1 MAYHQKIIFDVI
13 DDLLMDNTIKFSMLS
28 GEGPVLA
35 RVKIELTKYLVR
47 EANTGTSIEEFARSF
62 DNT

>member
-1 MAYHQKIIFDVI
+1 
-13 DDLLMDNTIKFSMLS
+13 MDNTIKFSMLS

-47 EANTGTSIEEFARSF
+47 EANKGTSIEEFARSF